1 MRSLGDIPH
10 RLQTQ
15 DDRLLVLVLATS
27 AHRRDQLRDCVTQ
40 EAPDCHVQMVDSYL
54 DAMAQAP
61 YLPMHLLILDMSMD
75 NLLVPAFERFL
86 SRAAPQARLHVF
98 DDALDPPYSPVHAAA
113 GLAEPL
119 SLVSLRSAVRGFA
132 SVLREQRAG

>member
-1 MRSLGDIPH
+1 
-10 RLQTQ
+10 
-15 DDRLLVLVLATS
+15 
-27 AHRRDQLRDCVTQ
+27 
-40 EAPDCHVQMVDSYL
+40 
-54 DAMAQAP
+54 
-61 YLPMHLLILDMSMD
+61 MSTD

-86 SRAAPQARLHVF
+86 SRAAPQARLHVY
-98 DDALDPPYSPVHAAA
+98 DDAQDPPYSPVHAAA